1 MQPVKLPHS
10 HQSPGTV
17 CPANAGKDKHNVST
31 TTKSSLFMFSP
42 LPKYAGFYQ
51 ELLAGTVNNVQL
63 ANRLI
68 QLGERAHSFRQ
79 FDMVR
84 EVGLILSNI
93 PVKHYQAIGCYFL
106 AVAANSMGNGDQD
119 EARRLFQLAVDTA
132 PDSYKAK
139 AILSLGA
146 LAVHR
151 NDFDS
156 ASYYFQETIRTEKL
170 GTASLQAIRGV
181 SLVKSIEGFH
191 KSAIADLEGIL
202 PLVRVAPL
210 KLRLDCLNSY
220 AVELSE
226 VGRLQ
231 EAESISS
238 LVIASPLARYYP
250 EWQETLS
257 DVRSKRKRRSTV
269 TISRPQ
275 IEQEFEAES
284 EVLENALQ
292 TARIQAVIDFMN
304 ANLHRRIPLTELAG
318 IANLSPSHL
327 SRLFNLQTG
336 LSPGEYLIRLRMEKA
351 RHLLATS
358 FLSIKQAMATV
369 GYDLSSRGNFVRQFK
384 SYFDLTPSE
393 YRKRFFTGIDKAM
406 EGE

>member
-1 MQPVKLPHS
+1 
-10 HQSPGTV
+10 
-17 CPANAGKDKHNVST
+17 
-31 TTKSSLFMFSP
+31 MFSP

-51 ELLAGTVNNVQL
+51 ELLTGTVNYAQL

-84 EVGLILSNI
+84 EIGLILSNI

-106 AVAANSMGNGDQD
+106 AVAVNNLGNGDQD

-132 PDSYKAK
+132 PDSYKVRS
-139 AILSLGA
+139 ILSLGA

-156 ASYYFQETIRTEKL
+156 ASHYFQETIKMEKL
-170 GTASLQAIRGV
+170 GEASLHAVRGMSV
-181 SLVKSIEGFH
+181 LKSIEGFH
-191 KSAIADLEGIL
+191 KSAIADVEGIL

-257 DVRSKRKRRSTV
+257 DVRSKRKRRSTI

-275 IEQEFEAES
+275 IEQEYEAES
-284 EVLENALQ
+284 EVPENALQ

-304 ANLHRRIPLTELAG
+304 TNLHRRIPLSELAG
-318 IANLSPSHL
+318 IANLSPSHF

-336 LSPGEYLIRLRMEKA
+336 LSPGEYLIRLRVEKA

-358 FLSIKQAMATV
+358 FMSIKQAMATV
-369 GYDLSSRGNFVRQFK
+369 GYDSRSRGNFVHQFK
-384 SYFDLTPSE
+384 SCFGVTPSE
-393 YRKRFFTGIDKAM
+393 YRKRFFTGIDRSV

>member
-1 MQPVKLPHS
+1 M
-10 HQSPGTV
+10 
-17 CPANAGKDKHNVST
+17 ST
-31 TTKSSLFMFSP
+31 TTNSSLFMFSP

-51 ELLAGTVNNVQL
+51 ELLSGTVNYIQL

-79 FDMVR
+79 FDRVR
-84 EVGLILSNI
+84 EVGLLLSNI

-119 EARRLFQLAVDTA
+119 EAGRLFQLAFDTA
-132 PDSYKAK
+132 PDSYKVK
-139 AILSLGA
+139 SILSLGA
-146 LAVHR
+146 LAVNR

-156 ASYYFQETIRTEKL
+156 ASHYFQETIRTEKL
-170 GTASLQAIRGV
+170 GTASLQAIRGM
-181 SLVKSIEGFH
+181 SLLKSIAGFH

-202 PLVRVAPL
+202 PLVRFAPL
-210 KLRLDCLNSY
+210 MVRLDCLNSY

-231 EAESISS
+231 EAESVSS
-238 LVIASPLARYYP
+238 LVIASPLSRYYA

-269 TISRPQ
+269 TFSRPQ
-275 IEQEFEAES
+275 IEQEYEAEP
-284 EVLENALQ
+284 EVPENALQ
-292 TARIQAVIDFMN
+292 TARIQTVIDFMN
-304 ANLHRRIPLTELAG
+304 TNLERRVSLSELANVV
-318 IANLSPSHL
+318 NLSTSHL
-327 SRLFNLQTG
+327 SRLFNLETG

-351 RHLLATS
+351 RHSLATS
-358 FLSIKQAMATV
+358 FLSIKQVMATV
-369 GYDLSSRGNFVRQFK
+369 GYDIRSRSNFVRQFK

-393 YRKRFFTGIDKAM
+393 YRKRFFTGVEATS
-406 EGE
+406 

>member
-1 MQPVKLPHS
+1 M
-10 HQSPGTV
+10 
-17 CPANAGKDKHNVST
+17 ST

-51 ELLAGTVNNVQL
+51 ELLSGTVNYSQL

-93 PVKHYQAIGCYFL
+93 PVKHYRAIGWYFL
-106 AVAANSMGNGDQD
+106 AVAANSVGNGDQD
-119 EARRLFQLAVDTA
+119 EAKRLFELVADNA

-139 AILSLGA
+139 ATLSLGA

-156 ASYYFQETIRTEKL
+156 ASLYFPEAIKAEKI

-181 SLVKSIEGFH
+181 SLLKSIEGFH
-191 KSAIADLEGIL
+191 KSAIADLESIL
-202 PLVRVAPL
+202 PLVKLAPL
-210 KLRLDCLNSY
+210 KVRLDCLNSY

-231 EAESISS
+231 EAENVST
-238 LVIASPLARYYP
+238 LVIASPLARFYP

-257 DVRSKRKRRSTV
+257 DVRSKRRRRSVV
-269 TISRPQ
+269 TILRPRT
-275 IEQEFEAES
+275 EQEDEADSGAES
-284 EVLENALQ
+284 EVQENALQ
-292 TARIQAVIDFMN
+292 TARIQTVIDFMN
-304 ANLHRRIPLTELAG
+304 INLHRKIPLIELAE
-318 IANLSPSHL
+318 IASVSQSHL
-327 SRLFNLQTG
+327 SRLFNLHTG
-336 LSPGEYLIRLRMEKA
+336 LSPGDYLIKLRMEKA
-351 RHLLATS
+351 RHLLVTS
-358 FLSIKQAMATV
+358 FLSIKQVMATL
-369 GYDLSSRGNFVRQFK
+369 GYGPSSRANFVEQFK
-384 SYFDLTPSE
+384 RYFDHTPSE
-393 YRKRFFTGIDKAM
+393 YRKRFFTRSIEQNRKIG
-406 EGE
+406 

>member
-1 MQPVKLPHS
+1 MS
-10 HQSPGTV
+10 
-17 CPANAGKDKHNVST
+17 
-31 TTKSSLFMFSP
+31 
-42 LPKYAGFYQ
+42 
-51 ELLAGTVNNVQL
+51 GTVNYMQL

-79 FDMVR
+79 FDRVR
-84 EVGLILSNI
+84 EVGLLLSNI

-106 AVAANSMGNGDQD
+106 AVAANSKGNGDQD

-132 PDSYKAK
+132 PDSYKVK
-139 AILSLGA
+139 AIVSLGT
-146 LAVHR
+146 LAIRR
-151 NDFDS
+151 NDLDS
-156 ASYYFQETIRTEKL
+156 ASHHFQETIRTEKL
-170 GTASLQAIRGV
+170 STASLQAIRGMSV
-181 SLVKSIEGFH
+181 LKSIEGFH
-191 KSAIADLEGIL
+191 ESAIADVEGIL
-202 PLVRVAPL
+202 PLVRFAPL
-210 KLRLDCLNSY
+210 RVRLNCLNSY

-269 TISRPQ
+269 TISRPHV
-275 IEQEFEAES
+275 ERSANEFGESSKARQPYWSQPGESSRLREPHQDKAE
-284 EVLENALQ
+284 VAENALQ
-292 TARIQAVIDFMN
+292 AARIQTVIDFMN
-304 ANLHRRIPLTELAG
+304 TNLERRVSVSELAN
-318 IANLSPSHL
+318 AVNLSPSHL

-351 RHLLATS
+351 RHCLATS
-358 FLSIKQAMATV
+358 SLSIKQVMATV
-369 GYDLSSRGNFVRQFK
+369 GYDIRSRSNFVRQFK

-393 YRKRFFTGIDKAM
+393 YRRRFFTGIDTPV
-406 EGE
+406 EG